1 MALTLQDSGFREAGQ
16 PADRHADRV
25 LGVVRSGFHES
36 ANDLVTRS
44 WSRCLNEYRLHPDK
58 PRDPTVIARAALEE
72 RRARR
77 ADVIDCARYEMTTL
91 YQQLADNESAVV
103 LTDTDGV
110 IVHMVS
116 SPEFA
121 AEVGPLGLRAGGMWS
136 ETEAGTN
143 GMGTCLA
150 AASPVSVRR
159 EEHFFTQFTQLTC
172 SAVPVFDPSGEIVGA
187 LDVTS
192 RSSLMQQH
200 LLVLLG
206 MTARMIENRLI
217 DQQFRNAHPLHFHSR
232 PEFVYTLHEGK
243 LAVGDD
249 GQILAANRSALF
261 QLGLHSMDEI
271 RSRRIEDL
279 FQTSLADMLQRSA
292 SSSFHPVVTYRANAA
307 LRFFAVARRPAS
319 DADAPTG
326 TASSVGSSITIPP
339 LRAQAR
345 SVAARPLA
353 NAVVAGPSSSGAST
367 TASTFEDPRL
377 VAQLDTA
384 RRVIARR
391 TPVLLCGETG
401 SGKEVF
407 ARALHDASP
416 HAAGAFVAINCA
428 SLPETLIESE
438 LFGYR
443 AGAFTGAQRTGRR
456 GKILQ
461 ADGGTLFLDEIADM
475 PLELQARLLRVLD
488 ERRVTPLGTE
498 ETHAVDFQLISAS
511 HRQLPALV
519 REGRFREDLYYRLA
533 GIEVQL
539 PALRERS
546 DKRELIRGV
555 LLSEGGAD
563 ASLSADAERLLMEHP
578 WPGNIRQL
586 GHVLRTAAALA
597 DGQPITRE
605 HLPSMTVVLQG
616 NGGRPAQAGS
626 MANGAGNGI
635 GHGMHNGSV
644 HGMANGN
651 SNGASN
657 GSGSN
662 GGVGGTSGA
671 HMGAAYGSGA
681 PGAGN
686 GSVSSSGYGSNI
698 DSPYASPAHPAS
710 HEASATSDE
719 PHGDNAACPVK
730 LNPIQAN
737 ERQVLLQMLEQHRWN
752 VSNVAKALDVSRN
765 TLYRKLHK
773 LHIQISHPEPGW

>member
-1 MALTLQDSGFREAGQ
+1 MALTLRNAGQ
-16 PADRHADRV
+16 QADRHTHH
-25 LGVVRSGFHES
+25 VVDAVRTGLHDQAS
-36 ANDLVTRS
+36 DVVMRS
-44 WSRCLNEYRLHPDK
+44 WGRCLNDYLLSPDK
-58 PRDPTVIARAALEE
+58 PREPSVIARVALEE
-72 RRARR
+72 RRARH

-91 YQQLADNESAVV
+91 YQQLADTESAVV

-110 IVHMVS
+110 IIHMVS

-121 AEVGPLGLRAGGMWS
+121 ADVAPLGLRAGGIWS
-136 ETEAGTN
+136 EAEAGTN
-143 GMGTCLA
+143 GMGTCLV

-159 EEHFFTQFTQLTC
+159 EDHFYTQFTQLTC
-172 SAVPVFDPSGEIVGA
+172 SAVPVFDPSGQIVAA

-192 RSSLMQQH
+192 RSGLMQQH

-217 DQQFRNAHPLHFHSR
+217 DQRFRGAHPLHFHSR

-243 LAVGDD
+243 LAVSED
-249 GQILAANRSALF
+249 GRVLAANRSALF
-261 QLGLHSMDEI
+261 QLGLQSMDEI
-271 RSRRIEDL
+271 RSHRIQDL
-279 FQTSLADMLQRSA
+279 FETSLADMLARSA

-319 DADAPTG
+319 DADVPGGTPPATG
-326 TASSVGSSITIPP
+326 ALISLPARVPSRPAGD
-339 LRAQAR
+339 RAAT
-345 SVAARPLA
+345 
-353 NAVVAGPSSSGAST
+353 G
-367 TASTFEDPRL
+367 ASTFEDPRL

-443 AGAFTGAQRTGRR
+443 AGAFTGAQRAGRR

-475 PLELQARLLRVLD
+475 PIELQARLLRVLD
-488 ERRVTPLGTE
+488 ERRVTPLGSE
-498 ETHAVDFQLISAS
+498 ETHAVNFQLVSAS
-511 HRQLPALV
+511 HRHLPTLV

-533 GIEVQL
+533 GVEVQL

-555 LLSEGGAD
+555 LAAEGGAD
-563 ASLSADAERLLMEHP
+563 ATLSPEAERLLMEHP

-597 DGQPITRE
+597 DGKTITRE
-605 HLPSMTVVLQG
+605 HLPSMAVNLQPSSSRQPAAG
-616 NGGRPAQAGS
+616 AAQGGGEAAPRAAGLRPLATTRRATMRHRPS
-626 MANGAGNGI
+626 
-635 GHGMHNGSV
+635 
-644 HGMANGN
+644 N
-651 SNGASN
+651 SIRSRP
-657 GSGSN
+657 
-662 GGVGGTSGA
+662 TSGRCCCRC
-671 HMGAAYGSGA
+671 
-681 PGAGN
+681 
-686 GSVSSSGYGSNI
+686 SSSTAG
-698 DSPYASPAHPAS
+698 
-710 HEASATSDE
+710 T
-719 PHGDNAACPVK
+719 
-730 LNPIQAN
+730 
-737 ERQVLLQMLEQHRWN
+737 
-752 VSNVAKALDVSRN
+752 
-765 TLYRKLHK
+765 
-773 LHIQISHPEPGW
+773 

>member
-1 MALTLQDSGFREAGQ
+1 MLDSRADLETSMALTLRNAER
-16 PADRHADRV
+16 PADRHADHV
-25 LGVVRSGFHES
+25 LDVVRTGFDEQT
-36 ANDLVTRS
+36 NDVVMHS
-44 WSRCLNEYRLHPDK
+44 WSRCLQEYRLHPDK
-58 PRDPTVIARAALEE
+58 PLDPTVVARVELEE

-91 YQQLADNESAVV
+91 YQQLADAETAVV

-121 AEVGPLGLRAGGMWS
+121 ADVGPLGLRAGGVWS
-136 ETEAGTN
+136 EAEAGTN
-143 GMGTCLA
+143 GMGTCLVA
-150 AASPVSVRR
+150 ARPVSVRR
-159 EEHFFTQFTQLTC
+159 EDHFFTRFTQLTC
-172 SAVPVFDPSGEIVGA
+172 SAVPVFDPSGDIVA
-187 LDVTS
+187 VLDVTS

-217 DQQFRNAHPLHFHSR
+217 DKQFRNAHPLHFHSR
-232 PEFVYTLHEGK
+232 QEFVYTLHEGK

-249 GQILAANRSALF
+249 GRILAANRSALF
-261 QLGLHSMDEI
+261 QLGLQSMDDI

-326 TASSVGSSITIPP
+326 MSSSVGSSIALPVRVP
-339 LRAQAR
+339 AR
-345 SVAARPLA
+345 LAAVPA
-353 NAVVAGPSSSGAST
+353 T
-367 TASTFEDPRL
+367 TAVSTFEDPRL

-461 ADGGTLFLDEIADM
+461 ADSGTLFLDEIADM

-511 HRQLPALV
+511 HRHLPALV

-539 PALRERS
+539 PPLRDRS
-546 DKRELIRGV
+546 DRLELIRSM
-555 LLSEGGAD
+555 LAAEGGPD
-563 ASLSADAERLLMEHP
+563 ANLSPEAERMLMEHG

-597 DGQPITRE
+597 DGKTITRK
-605 HLPSMTVVLQG
+605 HLPSMAVNLQ
-616 NGGRPAQAGS
+616 P
-626 MANGAGNGI
+626 
-635 GHGMHNGSV
+635 V
-644 HGMANGN
+644 HGRQPLHAAG
-651 SNGASN
+651 GE
-657 GSGSN
+657 GSY
-662 GGVGGTSGA
+662 T
-671 HMGAAYGSGA
+671 
-681 PGAGN
+681 
-686 GSVSSSGYGSNI
+686 
-698 DSPYASPAHPAS
+698 PA
-710 HEASATSDE
+710 EFASATTSMGSVVRG
-719 PHGDNAACPVK
+719 HGDNGPCAIK

-737 ERQVLLQMLEQHRWN
+737 ERQVLLQMLDQHRWN

-765 TLYRKLHK
+765 TLYRKIHK
-773 LHIQISHPEPGW
+773 LQIEVSHPEQGQQGQ

>member
-1 MALTLQDSGFREAGQ
+1 MTMTLTMREAH
-16 PADRHADRV
+16 RHADRI
-25 LGVVRSGFHES
+25 LELVRSGVQPQS
-36 ANDLVTRS
+36 NDPVAQS
-44 WSRCLNEYRLHPDK
+44 WSRCLNEYRL
-58 PRDPTVIARAALEE
+58 DPARPCEPSFVARVELEE

-77 ADVIDCARYEMTTL
+77 ADVIACARYEMTTL
-91 YQQLADNESAVV
+91 YQQLADAEAAVV

-121 AEVGPLGLRAGGMWS
+121 SEVGPLGLRVGGTWS
-136 ETEAGTN
+136 EAAMGTN

-150 AASPVSVRR
+150 AGGPVSVRR
-159 EEHFFTQFTQLTC
+159 EDHFFNEFTQLTC
-172 SAVPVFDPSGEIVGA
+172 SAVPVYDPSGEIAAV

-217 DQQFRNAHPLHFHSR
+217 DARYRNAHPLHFHSR

-249 GQILAANRSALF
+249 GRILAANRSALF
-261 QLGLHSMDEI
+261 QLGLQSMDDI

-279 FQTSLADMLQRSA
+279 FQTSLEDMLQRSTSA
-292 SSSFHPVVTYRANAA
+292 SFHPVVTYRANAA

-319 DADAPTG
+319 DAKSPLLAVP
-326 TASSVGSSITIPP
+326 ALPAVPP
-339 LRAQAR
+339 LAAPAKAPVR
-345 SVAARPLA
+345 SPSASKPAA
-353 NAVVAGPSSSGAST
+353 GT
-367 TASTFEDPRL
+367 TFKDARL
-377 VAQLDTA
+377 VAHLDTA
-384 RRVIARR
+384 RRVVARQ
-391 TPVLLCGETG
+391 TPVLLHGETG

-407 ARALHDASP
+407 ARAVHEASP
-416 HAAGAFVAINCA
+416 HAGGAFVAVNCA

-488 ERRVTPLGTE
+488 ERQVTPLGTE
-498 ETHAVDFQLISAS
+498 ETHPVDFQLISAS
-511 HRQLPALV
+511 HQNLPALV

-533 GIEVQL
+533 GIELNL
-539 PALRERS
+539 PPLRERS
-546 DKRELIRGV
+546 DKRELIQAV
-555 LLSEGGAD
+555 LAAEAGGSG
-563 ASLSADAERLLMEHP
+563 SLSPEAERALLEHP

-586 GHVLRTAAALA
+586 RHVLRTAAALA
-597 DGQPITRE
+597 DGKAITRE
-605 HLPSMTVVLQG
+605 HLPSLQHVAATM
-616 NGGRPAQAGS
+616 PAPMLQ
-626 MANGAGNGI
+626 I
-635 GHGMHNGSV
+635 V
-644 HGMANGN
+644 P
-651 SNGASN
+651 
-657 GSGSN
+657 
-662 GGVGGTSGA
+662 
-671 HMGAAYGSGA
+671 AARAAAA
-681 PGAGN
+681 PA
-686 GSVSSSGYGSNI
+686 
-698 DSPYASPAHPAS
+698 A
-710 HEASATSDE
+710 DE
-719 PHGDNAACPVK
+719 QDDLPVK

-737 ERQVLLQMLEQHRWN
+737 ERQVLLQLLEQHRWN

-773 LHIQISHPEPGW
+773 LHIEVSHPE